1 MLLSIDKIKSLGWI
15 PRYNSEKAVEE
26 TTKYLVGIK

>member
-1 MLLSIDKIKSLGWI
+1 MLLSIDKIKRLGW
-15 PRYNSEKAVEE
+15 RANYNSEKAVEE